1 MHPNQTDSCSQF
13 NVTCDNLVTDGCTNF
28 DTTGTDITS
37 MSGGQTET
45 PNVSILRMVEIPDAD
60 NVNTVVTDAVPRPGA
75 PASPNDLNVQPGNA
89 DDTSSDGEGV
99 GNQDTET
106 PVDVE
111 DPKNV
116 DGTDDNDTTGTSDV
130 GDTSGDTNLAADS
143 PAASN
148 SGKVTALLIS
158 FFASAIAA
166 M

>member
-1 MHPNQTDSCSQF
+1 
-13 NVTCDNLVTDGCTNF
+13 
-28 DTTGTDITS
+28 
-37 MSGGQTET
+37 
-45 PNVSILRMVEIPDAD
+45 MVEIPDAD
-60 NVNTVVTDAVPRPGA
+60 NVNVVADDVPVP
-75 PASPNDLNVQPGNA
+75 VEPGNA
-89 DDTSSDGEGV
+89 GETSSEGV

-130 GDTSGDTNLAADS
+130 GDTETKATDS

>member
-13 NVTCDNLVTDGCTNF
+13 KVTCDNLVTDGCTNF

-37 MSGGQTET
+37 ISGGQTEN
-45 PNVSILRMVEIPDAD
+45 PNISILRMVEIPDAD
-60 NVNTVVTDAVPRPGA
+60 NVNVADDVPRPGA
-75 PASPNDLNVQPGNA
+75 PASPTDLNVQPGNA
-89 DDTSSDGEGV
+89 DDTSSGGEGV

-130 GDTSGDTNLAADS
+130 GDTETKATDS